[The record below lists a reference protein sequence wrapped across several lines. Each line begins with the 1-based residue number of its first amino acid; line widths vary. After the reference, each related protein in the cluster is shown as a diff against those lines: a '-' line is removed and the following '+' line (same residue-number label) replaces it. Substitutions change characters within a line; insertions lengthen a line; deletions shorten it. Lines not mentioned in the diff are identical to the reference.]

1 MCTLQVYDIQR
12 VIKWEIIYTTRP
24 SVSGA
29 TVGTC
34 VYKTTNIKG
43 HALHVALLSQV
54 ILTATGT
61 DN

>member
-1 MCTLQVYDIQR
+1 M
-12 VIKWEIIYTTRP
+12 YTAGFKKK

-34 VYKTTNIKG
+34 VYKTANIKG
-43 HALHVALLSQV
+43 HDLHVALLSQM
-54 ILTATGT
+54 ILTVTGT